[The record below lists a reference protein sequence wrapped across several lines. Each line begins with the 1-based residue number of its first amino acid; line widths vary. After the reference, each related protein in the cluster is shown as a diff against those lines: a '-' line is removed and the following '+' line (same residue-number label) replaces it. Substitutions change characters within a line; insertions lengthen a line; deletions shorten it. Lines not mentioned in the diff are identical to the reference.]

1 MARTIF
7 SSFTAKGKIQIDQ
20 DKQDSDSGEISLQM
34 SKFDISKIE
43 IYRGDVSKYNA
54 TYFGQ
59 VDQAFVAPPNEEDDD
74 DFDDEDE

>member
-1 MARTIF
+1 
-7 SSFTAKGKIQIDQ
+7 
-20 DKQDSDSGEISLQM
+20 M

-59 VDQAFVAPPNEEDDD
+59 VDQAFVAPPNEDDDD